1 MNNKN
6 KLKEL
11 REEQNISLGKLSKI
25 LKEKHKLNV
34 SPSQLMYYEKGTRS
48 PRDNETWEIIAEY
61 FKVPLSYLMGFSD
74 SVSDNDKPTGFDSVE
89 EYEKARKIFLEKT
102 SNDDNYREIGIAH
115 GASGKEQLIPNIGT
129 KKEPFFVVDYSQVP
143 DLIYKEEIKENH
155 LPIYKRYLELNSEY
169 KELLFLNTL
178 NSIDESKIDNL
189 EKVGKVLS
197 GMEESDKLN
206 REAFIEELKSKKD

>member
-1 MNNKN
+1 MENR
-6 KLKEL
+6 LKEL
-11 REEQNISLGKLSKI
+11 RTRDKKTQQNIADLFGVSKMAVKRWETGENDMKPYVIERLSEHFGVSI
-25 LKEKHKLNV
+25 SYFLK
-34 SPSQLMYYEKGTRS
+34 M
-48 PRDNETWEIIAEY
+48 
-61 FKVPLSYLMGFSD
+61 SD
-74 SVSDNDKPTGFDSVE
+74 SPDGNDKPTGFDSVE

-197 GMEESDKLN
+197 GMEESDKIN

>member
-61 FKVPLSYLMGFSD
+61 FKVPLAYLMGFSD

-89 EYEKARKIFLEKT
+89 EYEKAKKVLLEKIA
-102 SNDDNYREIGIAH
+102 NDPNSKQVGIAH
-115 GASGKEQLIPNIGT
+115 GADGKEKLIPNIGT

>member
-61 FKVPLSYLMGFSD
+61 FKVPLAYLMGFSD

-89 EYEKARKIFLEKT
+89 EYEKAKKVLLEKIA
-102 SNDDNYREIGIAH
+102 NDPNSKQVGIAH
-115 GASGKEQLIPNIGT
+115 GADGKEKLIPNIGT

-206 REAFIEELKSKKD
+206 REAFIEELKSKKE

>member
-1 MNNKN
+1 MENR
-6 KLKEL
+6 LKEL
-11 REEQNISLGKLSKI
+11 RTRDKKTQQNIADLFGVSKMAVKRWETGENDMKPYVIERLSEHFGVSI
-25 LKEKHKLNV
+25 SYFLK
-34 SPSQLMYYEKGTRS
+34 M
-48 PRDNETWEIIAEY
+48 
-61 FKVPLSYLMGFSD
+61 SD
-74 SVSDNDKPTGFDSVE
+74 SPDGNDKPTGFDSVE

-115 GASGKEQLIPNIGT
+115 GADGKEKLIPNIGT

>member
-25 LKEKHKLNV
+25 LKEKYKLNV

-61 FKVPLSYLMGFSD
+61 FKVPLAYLMGFSD
-74 SVSDNDKPTGFDSVE
+74 SPDGNDKPTGFDSVE
-89 EYEKARKIFLEKT
+89 EYEKARKIRLDK
-102 SNDDNYREIGIAH
+102 SVNDPNFKQIGIAH
-115 GASGKEQLIPNIGT
+115 GADGKEKLIPNIGT

>member
-25 LKEKHKLNV
+25 LKEKYKLNV

-61 FKVPLSYLMGFSD
+61 FKVPLAYLMGFSD
-74 SVSDNDKPTGFDSVE
+74 SPDGNDKPTGFDSVE
-89 EYEKARKIFLEKT
+89 EYEKARKELLEKIANNPN
-102 SNDDNYREIGIAH
+102 SKQIGIAH
-115 GASGKEQLIPNIGT
+115 GADGKEKLIPNIGT